1 MPSNKKNSGPR
12 GIQVIAR
19 AANIL
24 RSLEDEPDGLS
35 LREIADKV
43 GLARSTVQRIVGAL
57 VNEQLLI
64 AATPNAR
71 VKLGPSLIRLA
82 ASANI
87 DVGELLKPYMQDLSR
102 LVEETVDLSVLKGK
116 RAVFINQVAARNRRL
131 QAVSHIGDAFPLHCT
146 ANGKA
151 LMATLPDPDRD
162 KYLKTKLEKYTP
174 NTITDVKQLITV
186 IEDFQQNLVAID
198 REEHT
203 EGICA
208 VGTSF
213 NDPFGQVLA
222 LSVPIP
228 THRFAQVESGVSQ
241 ALLECRSAIILAL
254 GKQPS

>member
-1 MPSNKKNSGPR
+1 MTSSNKNPGTR

-19 AANIL
+19 AANVL
-24 RSLEDEPDGLS
+24 RSLEGESEGLS

-64 AATPNAR
+64 SATPNAR

-82 ASANI
+82 ASASL

-116 RAVFINQVAARNRRL
+116 RAMFINQVSARNRRL

-151 LMATLPDPDRD
+151 LMATMPEPDLD
-162 KYLKTKLEKYTP
+162 KYLKAELEKFTP
-174 NTITDVKQLITV
+174 NTITDVIQLITE
-186 IEDFQQNLVAID
+186 IEDFQQNFVAID

-213 NDPFGQVLA
+213 KDPFNQVLA

-228 THRFAQVESGVSQ
+228 AHRFSRVETVVSQ
-241 ALLECRSAIILAL
+241 ALIECRNAIIFAL
-254 GKQPS
+254 GKQSN

>member
-1 MPSNKKNSGPR
+1 MASTTKNTGTR

-19 AANIL
+19 AAKVL
-24 RSLEDEPDGLS
+24 RSLEGEPDGLS

-57 VNEQLLI
+57 VDEQLLI

-87 DVGELLKPYMQDLSR
+87 DFGELLKPYMQDLSR
-102 LVEETVDLSVLKGK
+102 LIEETVDLSVLKGK

-151 LMATLPDPDRD
+151 LMATMAEPELD
-162 KYLKTKLEKYTP
+162 KYLKTKLEKFTP
-174 NTITDVKQLITV
+174 NTITDVIGLITE
-186 IEDFQQNLVAID
+186 IEDFQQNLIAVD

-213 NDPFGQVLA
+213 KDPFGQVLA

-228 THRFAQVESGVSQ
+228 AHRFSQVESVVSQ
-241 ALLECRSAIILAL
+241 ALLECRNAIILAL

>member
-1 MPSNKKNSGPR
+1 MAGRQQNTELR

-24 RSLEDEPDGLS
+24 RALEGEPDGLS
-35 LREIADKV
+35 LREIADRVK
-43 GLARSTVQRIVGAL
+43 LARSTVQRIVGSL
-57 VNEQLLI
+57 VSEQLLI

-71 VKLGPSLIRLA
+71 VKLGPTLIRLA
-82 ASANI
+82 ASASL

-102 LVEETVDLSVLKGK
+102 LVEETVDLSILKGK
-116 RAVFINQVAARNRRL
+116 RAVFINQITARNRRL

-151 LMATLPDPDRD
+151 LLATLTEPELE
-162 KYLKTKLEKYTP
+162 KYLKSELEIFTP
-174 NTITDVKQLITV
+174 NTITSVVQLIS
-186 IEDFQQNLVAID
+186 ELGSFKQNLIAFD

-213 NDPFGQVLA
+213 ADPFGHAVA
-222 LSVPIP
+222 LSIPIP
-228 THRFAQVESGVSQ
+228 AHRFAKVEPQVSE
-241 ALLECRSAIILAL
+241 ALIECRNAITFVLGNQSA
-254 GKQPS
+254 

>member
-1 MPSNKKNSGPR
+1 MASTNKATGTR

-19 AANIL
+19 AANVL
-24 RSLEDEPDGLS
+24 RSLEGEPDGLS

-57 VNEQLLI
+57 VDEQLLI

-87 DVGELLKPYMQDLSR
+87 DVGALLKPYMQDLSR

-151 LMATLPDPDRD
+151 LLATMPEPDLD
-162 KYLKTKLEKYTP
+162 KYLKTNLETFTP
-174 NTITDVKQLITV
+174 NTITDVIQLITV
-186 IEDFQQNLVAID
+186 IEDFQKNLITVD

-213 NDPFGQVLA
+213 SDPFGQALA

-228 THRFAQVESGVSQ
+228 THRFSQVESVVSQ
-241 ALLECRSAIILAL
+241 ALIECRNAIILAF
-254 GKQPS
+254 GKQPN